1 MRLSTSCFMNKLI
14 ISLLSILACFSTMQ
28 AASVVEQPDFGFPQT
43 VIANADSVLR
53 VSKSPQQRM
62 AAVMQIAT
70 SKYLI
75 DRDSIG
81 VVNTMLADYSQKA
94 TEPATKA
101 LLDLF
106 RIEMLTKA
114 YRHNRYRYDQ
124 INAPLSPLPQNPQE
138 WSGEQFRMVIKDLIN
153 QVLEIA
159 HELKTIEISAFSDV
173 ITSTDNSRSFYPRLS
188 DFVFLMANQ
197 YASYI
202 DDETLAQHIRELAL
216 ASQPVGTLQWAVWL
230 DTNFDLL
237 RAEFEKYST
246 NLIGGYL
253 LCRLTTI
260 YTNTQYL
267 LDKVKNYLSTENS
280 NIFTPALKSYYQ
292 SMTRP
297 IVDLSCTNT
306 IIPGKPL
313 KVVVESQYSSRVGV
327 ALYRINN
334 PKKLESRFSYEL
346 SELTLLDK
354 NEFTNNLPE
363 QKCVDSVFFDIK
375 ESGVYLVS
383 PLIEGMSSNE
393 VHNYIEVVATD
404 YVPFVVR
411 VNNLFA
417 TAVVSINDGAATKDA
432 DVTLYTPWR
441 NDSEISIGRTNHKG
455 IARGAIRDSSAE
467 NVFSANI
474 SVAKGSKKYFF
485 GQNQIINYRPT
496 DYDIDNL
503 DAEFFLSRPIYHPGD
518 LVEWAMVL
526 GRYDASTFRAKVC
539 SGIDV
544 NIYMYDA
551 NFAKIDS
558 VSLTT
563 DEYGRVTGS
572 FKIPSDRL
580 SGFYTLQLKSTSY
593 AHLRPQRASKKFMV
607 SDFKPADTELSDV
620 NVQMNVDGT
629 CTITGRVLTMS
640 GMGIANAKVDVQ
652 FSPVIYWW
660 WWRYFDVNAKS
671 VDIDVV
677 TDDHGYFS
685 LQVLPDALTPKC
697 DYNVTLRA
705 IAPSGETSNYSTTI
719 FNSDFISIASNVE
732 LWNTDSDLPLPINAI
747 RSDKKI
753 DVPAEWSLIRDN
765 DIIATGACH
774 FDSTGVAIDLS
785 NYPAAAYKLA
795 FKFSA
800 DFKVVNDTID
810 ITTYSVKRNTV
821 PSTQRLLLPST
832 SVMIKPGDDNSF
844 KLGVPEKSSVFI
856 FYLSPTDIENVERVD
871 LKAGFHDISL
881 PEFKSGKQMRVVI
894 ATFDGESFINDC
906 VAVNYEN
913 SNTLS
918 LKVESWRDKLLP
930 NTEETI
936 TFKLSHID
944 GSPVNGAL
952 IATMYN
958 RALDKLQNIRYPQA
972 TDLFSRFNCYKNINY
987 SLAAYMSKT
996 YDIRYIKPEGRTVY
1010 FSVELPNF
1018 KYLNSYNRRY
1028 NLRHSASGLV
1038 AYGASNVAQVEDAIA
1053 EESANELAM
1062 SYATKEVVES
1072 EVAYK
1077 DESAIN
1083 DNSDYDFREGEVLQA
1098 FFYPKMSFDLDG
1110 SATITYTV
1118 PNANGSWQFIASAWD
1133 EMAYCATDMRTAIS
1147 NKPVMVQPNLPR
1159 FLREGDEADLS
1170 VAFFNNTDNEGAVTY
1185 SCEIF
1190 DPSTGEILS
1199 TQSNQITIKAGA
1211 SSVKSFKALA
1221 PVGLQ
1226 AIGMRCKATLGNYT
1240 DGEQNLI
1247 PILASGMTV
1256 IDSETFYLTD
1266 ENPNFVSVIKAADGP
1281 ADFTLQYCANPIWD
1295 VVKAIP
1301 SLYNSQPKTSIEAA
1315 YSIYSALTA
1324 RGLSRKFPEINQAV
1338 NMWIANP
1345 SDSALVSNLYKNE
1358 SLKIATL
1365 QQTPWMQAAAS
1376 QSDRMSQLAVTFDS
1390 KEIRS
1395 TLDAAVKA
1403 LQDLEQSDGGF
1414 AWGSWCKK
1422 SSFWS
1427 TLYVLE
1433 SLGRL
1438 NRWGFLSG
1446 TSELDKIIEKAF
1458 DYVDANVHSED
1469 LAYAYMMS
1477 FYPGRKPSTVGAQT
1491 ALHNALQYEVENWRK
1506 ASTAQKARWAV
1517 TLYNHGYTAV
1527 AKEIVASLRQFEV
1540 KNAQAGISFPSVNDV
1555 DAYATILEAF
1565 ALIDPIEAELD
1576 AMRQWLVLRT
1586 QVSDDLISRDR
1597 CSLISAILT
1606 TGSRWTNLQSSKS
1619 PVSIDGNPLKVGRID
1634 QLTGAFSTTLPL
1646 SDAGASLRVSRPSG
1660 SGVSY
1665 GSVTSLYTTTLD
1677 SVQARGSSEISISK
1691 RLLVKRDGQWV
1702 ETKSVAVGELV
1713 QVQLQISTSRDMEY
1727 LTIIDARPAAFEPVE
1742 QLPGFVYTGGVA
1754 FYRENNDESTNLFI
1768 DYLPRGIY
1776 YISYE
1781 MNVNVA
1787 GSFAS
1792 GPATIQSQYAPELN
1806 ARSGSSRIMVK
1817 PFIAD

>member
-1 MRLSTSCFMNKLI
+1 MNKLI
-14 ISLLSILACFSTMQ
+14 IYLLSILASFSTMH
-28 AASVVEQPDFGFPQT
+28 AASVVEQPDFAFPQT

-75 DRDSIG
+75 DRDSIEA
-81 VVNTMLADYSQKA
+81 VNDILANYSEKA

-101 LLDLF
+101 LLDLY
-106 RIEMLTKA
+106 RIEMLSKA
-114 YRHNRYRYDQ
+114 YQRNRYRYDQ
-124 INAPLSPLPQNPQE
+124 INAPLTPLPQNPRE

-153 QVLEIA
+153 QVIEIA
-159 HELKTIEISAFSDV
+159 PDLKAIEISAFDDV
-173 ITSTDNSRSFYPRLS
+173 ISSSDNSRIFYPRLS
-188 DFVFLMANQ
+188 DFVYLMANQ
-197 YASYI
+197 YASSI
-202 DDETLAQHIRELAL
+202 DDEKLAQHIRELAF

-237 RAEFEKYST
+237 KAEFEKYST
-246 NLIGGYL
+246 DLIGGYL
-253 LCRLTTI
+253 LSRLTTI
-260 YTNTQYL
+260 YTNTDYL

-297 IVDLSCTNT
+297 IVDLSCSNT
-306 IIPGKPL
+306 VIQGKPL
-313 KVVVESQYSSRVGV
+313 KVVVESQYSSRVGI

-334 PKKLESRFSYEL
+334 PQKLESRLSYDLTEL
-346 SELTLLDK
+346 ALLDK
-354 NEFTNNLPE
+354 IQFINNTPE

-411 VNNLFA
+411 VNNIFA
-417 TAVVSINDGAATKDA
+417 TAVVSINDGSATKDA
-432 DVTLYTPWR
+432 DVALYTPWR
-441 NDSEISIGRTNHKG
+441 NEDEISIGRTNHKG
-455 IARGAIRDSSAE
+455 IARGAIRDSSTE
-467 NVFSANI
+467 SLFSANI
-474 SVAKGSKKYFF
+474 SISKGSKNYFL

-539 SGIDV
+539 SGIEVD
-544 NIYMYDA
+544 IYMCDA
-551 NFAKIDS
+551 NYEKVDS

-563 DEYGRVTGS
+563 DDYGRVSGS
-572 FKIPSDRL
+572 FKIPTDRL
-580 SGFYTLQLKSTSY
+580 TGFYTLQLKSTSY
-593 AHLRPQRASKKFMV
+593 VHLRPQRASKKFMV
-607 SDFKPADTELSDV
+607 SDFKPADTELSDI
-620 NVQMNVDGT
+620 NVEMNVDGT

-671 VDIDVV
+671 LDIEVV
-677 TDDHGYFS
+677 TDDRGYFS

-697 DYNVTLRA
+697 DYNVTVRA
-705 IAPSGETSNYSTTI
+705 VAPSGETANYSTTLY
-719 FNSDFISIASNVE
+719 NSDFVSIASDVE
-732 LWNTDSDLPLPINAI
+732 LWNTDSDLPLPIYAI

-753 DVPAEWSLIRDN
+753 DVPVEWSLLRDN
-765 DIIATGACH
+765 NIIATGACH

-795 FKFSA
+795 FKLPA
-800 DFKVVNDTID
+800 DFKVVNDTIN
-810 ITTYSVKRNTV
+810 ITTYSVKRNAV

-832 SVMIKPGDDNSF
+832 SVKIKPGDDASF
-844 KLGVPEKSSVFI
+844 KLGVPEKSSVYV
-856 FYLSPTDIENVERVD
+856 FYLSSTDIESVERLD

-881 PEFKSGKQMRVVI
+881 PQFKSGKQMRVVI
-894 ATFDGESFINDC
+894 ATFDGKSFINNC
-906 VAVNYEN
+906 VSVNYEN
-913 SNTLS
+913 FNTLS
-918 LKVESWRDKLLP
+918 LKIESWRDKLLP

-958 RALDKLQNIRYPQA
+958 RALNRLQSIRYPQA
-972 TDLFSRFNCYKNINY
+972 TELFSRFNCYKNINY
-987 SLAAYMSKT
+987 SLAAYVSKT

-1010 FSVELPNF
+1010 FNVELPNF
-1018 KYLNSYNRRY
+1018 TYLNNYSRRN
-1028 NLRHSASGLV
+1028 NLRLSASSAV
-1038 AYGASNVAQVEDAIA
+1038 AYGAANVAQVEDAIA
-1053 EESANELAM
+1053 EKSANELAV
-1062 SYATKEVVES
+1062 SYANEEVVES
-1072 EVAYK
+1072 EVAFK
-1077 DESAIN
+1077 DVFAIN
-1083 DNSDYDFREGEVLQA
+1083 DNSANDYREGEVLQA
-1098 FFYPKMSFDLDG
+1098 FFYPKLSVDLDG
-1110 SATITYTV
+1110 SATISYNV

-1159 FLREGDEADLS
+1159 FIREGDEADFS
-1170 VAFFNNTDNEGAVTY
+1170 VAFFNNTENEGVVAY

-1190 DPSTGEILS
+1190 DPSSGEILS

-1211 SSVKSFKALA
+1211 SSVESFKALA
-1221 PVGLQ
+1221 SVGLQ
-1226 AIGMRCKATLGNYT
+1226 AIGVRCKASLGDFT

-1281 ADFTLQYCANPIWD
+1281 ADITLQYCANPVWD

-1301 SLYNSQPKTSIEAA
+1301 SLYISKPKTSIEAA

-1324 RGLSRKFPEINQAV
+1324 RGLSRKFPEINRAIDI
-1338 NMWIANP
+1338 WIANP
-1345 SDSALVSNLYKNE
+1345 SDSVLVSNLYKNE

-1365 QQTPWMQAAAS
+1365 QQTPWMQSAAG
-1376 QSDRMSQLAVTFDS
+1376 QTERMSQLAVTFDS

-1395 TLDAAVKA
+1395 TLDAAVKVLED
-1403 LQDLEQSDGGF
+1403 LQQSDGGF
-1414 AWGSWCKK
+1414 AWGAWSRK

-1433 SLGRL
+1433 SIGRL

-1446 TSELDKIIEKAF
+1446 TVALDRIINKAF
-1458 DYVDANVHSED
+1458 SYVDANVHSED
-1469 LAYAYMMS
+1469 FAYAYMMS
-1477 FYPGRKPSTVGAQT
+1477 FYPGRKPSTVSAQT
-1491 ALHNALQYEVENWRK
+1491 ALHNALQYEVANWRK
-1506 ASTAQKARWAV
+1506 ASTAQKARWAI
-1517 TLYNHGYTAV
+1517 TLHSHGYAAV

-1540 KNAQAGISFPSVNDV
+1540 KSTQAGISFPSVNNV
-1555 DAYATILEAF
+1555 DNYATILEAF
-1565 ALIDPIEAELD
+1565 ALIDPIESELD

-1619 PVSIDGNPLKVGRID
+1619 TVSIGGKPLNADRIE
-1634 QLTGAFSTTLPL
+1634 QLTGAFSMTLPL
-1646 SDAGASLRVSRPSG
+1646 TDVGTYLRISRPSG
-1660 SGVSY
+1660 GSVSY

-1677 SVQARGSSEISISK
+1677 SVKARSSSEISISK
-1691 RLLVKRDGQWV
+1691 RLLVKRDEQWV

-1713 QVQLQISTSRDMEY
+1713 QVQLQVSTSRDMEY
-1727 LTIIDARPAAFEPVE
+1727 LTIIDARPAAFEPVD
-1742 QLPGFVYTGGVA
+1742 QTPGFVYSGGVA
-1754 FYRENNDESTNLFI
+1754 FYRENNNESTNLFI

-1781 MNVNVA
+1781 MNVSVA